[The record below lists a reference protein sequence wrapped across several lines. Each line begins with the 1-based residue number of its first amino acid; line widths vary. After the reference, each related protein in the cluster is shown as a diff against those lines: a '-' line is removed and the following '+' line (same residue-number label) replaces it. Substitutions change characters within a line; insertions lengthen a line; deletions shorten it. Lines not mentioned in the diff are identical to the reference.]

1 MKEKEGLVGKF
12 VTEFFNGI
20 KPFALEEVDIA
31 PAVGSVFAVKN
42 EEEKER
48 VRRAGNTCRRL
59 MKSVFVPEMEAIL
72 RSSRKV
78 KHSKIA
84 EKVGIPEDVHCSWKQ
99 LSVHLRHLESNM
111 RLFSLTFV
119 ISQSFNLVVSTV

>member
-1 MKEKEGLVGKF
+1 MDCEVKVLTRKKNNPNEAVYEELNTSIRASFSGVLVLLLSNLQKQLGLFLKEKEGLVGKF

-48 VRRAGNTCRRL
+48 VRRAGNT
-59 MKSVFVPEMEAIL
+59 
-72 RSSRKV
+72 
-78 KHSKIA
+78 
-84 EKVGIPEDVHCSWKQ
+84 
-99 LSVHLRHLESNM
+99 
-111 RLFSLTFV
+111 
-119 ISQSFNLVVSTV
+119 

>member
-1 MKEKEGLVGKF
+1 MIGKF

-20 KPFALEEVDIA
+20 KPFGLEEVDIA
-31 PAVGSVFAVKN
+31 HAVGSVFAVKN

-84 EKVGIPEDVHCSWKQ
+84 EKVGIPDIVHCSWKQ
-99 LSVHLRHLESNM
+99 L
-111 RLFSLTFV
+111 
-119 ISQSFNLVVSTV
+119 